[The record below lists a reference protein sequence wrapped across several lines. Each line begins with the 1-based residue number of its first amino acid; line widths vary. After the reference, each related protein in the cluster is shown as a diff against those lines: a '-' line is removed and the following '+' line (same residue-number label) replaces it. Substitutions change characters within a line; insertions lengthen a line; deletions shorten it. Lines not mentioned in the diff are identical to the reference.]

1 MSSSI
6 TRIQVTNDSTQ
17 SYVKNKVDFNV
28 CVMMV
33 RVKYEITL
41 LNIDLTE
48 IN

>member
-6 TRIQVTNDSTQ
+6 THIQVTNDSTQ
-17 SYVKNKVDFNV
+17 SYVKNKVDFTI
-28 CVMMV
+28 CVMTL
-33 RVKYEITL
+33 RVKYDIML